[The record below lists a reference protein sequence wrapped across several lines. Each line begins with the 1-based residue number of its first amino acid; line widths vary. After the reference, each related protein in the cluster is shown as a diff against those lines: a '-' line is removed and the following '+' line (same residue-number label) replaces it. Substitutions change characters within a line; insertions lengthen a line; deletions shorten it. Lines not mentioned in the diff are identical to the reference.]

1 MAQFNSLGQF
11 VHNLLVNYRTI
22 LDEQLFLEVVALHME
37 SGDFVPIIEKQTET
51 LHDSKKE
58 FDEVVLVEHLYA
70 QHYFV
75 LMKSSIIY
83 FLDILLYQYGQM
95 LLLVHEL
102 SHLFGLVSVIF
113 VLAGKTILVI
123 IHRILLLIIPNNC
136 ILHITIYLLHQS
148 PASLLQKYD

>member
-1 MAQFNSLGQF
+1 
-11 VHNLLVNYRTI
+11 
-22 LDEQLFLEVVALHME
+22 ME

-83 FLDILLYQYGQM
+83 FLDILLY
-95 LLLVHEL
+95 
-102 SHLFGLVSVIF
+102 
-113 VLAGKTILVI
+113 
-123 IHRILLLIIPNNC
+123 
-136 ILHITIYLLHQS
+136 
-148 PASLLQKYD
+148 